1 VKKQWKNDT
10 PEILNLLVSVLV
22 GIDDFSSE
30 NVENI
35 VKEWIDVEG
44 LSFGKVM
51 PPLRLVLVGDMKG
64 PHVFDILGLIGK
76 EEAIGRIKNAIVS
89 LT

>member
-1 VKKQWKNDT
+1 N
-10 PEILNLLVSVLV
+10 VLD
-22 GIDDFSSE
+22 GIEDFSSE
-30 NVENI
+30 NVEAL
-35 VKEWIDVEG
+35 VKEWIAKAG

-64 PHVFDILGLIGK
+64 AHVFDILGLIGK
-76 EEAIGRIKNAIVS
+76 EETIARINSAITN